1 MRTTRAVAPPSPPS
15 LRAASYP
22 KRIPASSPPSAPG
35 RRRPDSSTSWSASSH
50 LLFVTPT
57 TYSGHTSPNPAAGHC
72 PTTSTASCCCRPCS
86 RAPLHLLQSR
96 PLPLPPTTSLR
107 RRPAGEPDPH
117 ATRATVSHL
126 RPPRYQLPQPA
137 PPNPWPLAPPPQLRG
152 GRRLR
157 WLSVH
162 GFGRP
167 PTTGPRAVSSS
178 GEISDEI
185 SCIPFPP
192 VSWPEDSRGSRC
204 SLISWVASC
213 GVCVL
218 QLRASGHAALNDS
231 AACTH

>member
-15 LRAASYP
+15 LRAARPTRNESRLP
-22 KRIPASSPPSAPG
+22 RLLLLPAGAAPTPPPHS

-57 TYSGHTSPNPAAGHC
+57 TYSGHTSPNPAVGHC

-86 RAPLHLLQSR
+86 RGPLHLLQSR

-178 GEISDEI
+178 GEISDGLRRDLLHPLP
-185 SCIPFPP
+185 SC
-192 VSWPEDSRGSRC
+192 E
-204 SLISWVASC
+204 LA
-213 GVCVL
+213 
-218 QLRASGHAALNDS
+218 
-231 AACTH
+231 